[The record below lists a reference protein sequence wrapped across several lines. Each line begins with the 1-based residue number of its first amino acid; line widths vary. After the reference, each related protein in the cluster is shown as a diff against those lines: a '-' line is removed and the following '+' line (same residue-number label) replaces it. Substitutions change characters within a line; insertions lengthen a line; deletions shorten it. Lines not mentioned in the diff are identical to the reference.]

1 MQHTAAAPERA
12 TQDSRPLVEALA
24 SRAERPAVRQHPT
37 LLRRLA
43 LPASMPRGPGRAH
56 ATVVWLF
63 LATYLRWS
71 GKHSMVWPSDE
82 TISKRTGLTLRSVQR
97 GLAYLRLVG
106 KVTVTRGPRPASRRR
121 ERRKVGRIIELHL
134 LGDGPNPIV
143 LWPSPKVVAGIW
155 RDCSRARSRPAAL
168 VGVAIAMHVLAA
180 AERGAA
186 LTNASSLTAS
196 MATIRAL
203 VGAAHGAAFNLR
215 LADLESV
222 GLTTRIGKHWREG
235 MIVEM
240 PHAEHVGRRP
250 RLAPP
255 LRRCTAVPA
264 CADMATLED
273 MLALDDEIASSQ
285 GWTRPA
291 PTRLPEGRILRVEWV
306 DLSEVSEATG
316 TGPPRSLFAGR
327 CPP

>member
-1 MQHTAAAPERA
+1 
-12 TQDSRPLVEALA
+12 
-24 SRAERPAVRQHPT
+24 
-37 LLRRLA
+37 
-43 LPASMPRGPGRAH
+43 
-56 ATVVWLF
+56 
-63 LATYLRWS
+63 
-71 GKHSMVWPSDE
+71 MVWPSDE

-97 GLAYLRLVG
+97 GLAYLRSVG
-106 KVTVTRGPRPASRRR
+106 KVTVTRGPRPVSRRR

-134 LGDGPNPIV
+134 LGDGPNPVV
-143 LWPSPKVVAGIW
+143 LWPSPKAVAGIW

-168 VGVAIAMHVLAA
+168 VGVAMAMHVLAA

-203 VGAAHGAAFNLR
+203 VGAVHGAAFNIR

-222 GLTTRIGKHWREG
+222 GLTTRTGKHWREG

-240 PHAEHVGRRP
+240 PHADPVQRRP

-255 LRRCTAVPA
+255 PLRRLTAIPA
-264 CADMATLED
+264 CPDLATLED

-285 GWTRPA
+285 GWSRPA
-291 PTRLPEGRILRVEWV
+291 PPRLPDGRILRVEWV
-306 DLSEVSEATG
+306 DLREISEATG

-327 CPP
+327 GPP